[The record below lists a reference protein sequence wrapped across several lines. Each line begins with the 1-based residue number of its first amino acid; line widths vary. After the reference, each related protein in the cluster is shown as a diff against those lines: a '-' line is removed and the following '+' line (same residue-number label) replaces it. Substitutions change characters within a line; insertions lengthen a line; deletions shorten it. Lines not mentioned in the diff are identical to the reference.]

1 MRSTK
6 ILYAIA
12 IFLSSSLLFLAEP
25 IAGKRLLP
33 LLGGSAAVWTTCLV
47 FFQTALLL
55 GYLGAHAL
63 TTRLS
68 MRAQAIAY
76 SVLLALCLAQL
87 GRNFNPNLRANPAHP
102 IVSVLWLLTLLI
114 GAPFLLLSATGP
126 LLQAWYARSASSPIA
141 GGDGP
146 GTVSRPYRL
155 FAVSNFGSLL
165 ALVMYPWLIEPHFS
179 LRQQSVV
186 WMAGFMAFACLYV
199 FIGYSIRNVS
209 SARETTTEE
218 SALESRSTAADRVL
232 WILLA
237 ACGSLLLSA
246 ITNYLSQN
254 VAAIPLLWIIP
265 LVLYLLSFVVAFS
278 GAAWLPR
285 WLVLLLFPVALA
297 PATYVLYDPDLA
309 FLAKLRHVSEVMTS
323 LPWQIALFCAAL
335 FFSCLFCHAELYRL
349 RPAPQRLTTF
359 YLCIAGG
366 GALGAIFVGVAAPT
380 LFSGNYELAC
390 GLALAAALGFAVS
403 WKTGRAKTIHQPAIW
418 MTRLFWLAAT
428 VAMVKL
434 IFVQVRNDQVDLF
447 LQVRS
452 FYGTLSVLQTVDPP
466 EANTTRS
473 LYHGTIEHGMQIFS
487 PEMRTEPTTYYSRDS
502 GVGLALDLCC
512 RNRPRRVGVVGL
524 GTGTLAAYGASRD
537 VFRFYEINAQVE
549 GIARNAFTYLRESKA
564 RIEIIPGDARI
575 SLAAEPPQHYDVLV
589 IDAFS
594 GDAIPVHLLTVEA
607 LDLYR
612 RHMQPSGII
621 AFHVTNHFLNL
632 APVVEQQA
640 ERAGLKTAL
649 IIVPDDEEHA
659 AFSSDWV
666 LVTAN
671 TEFLNRPEIA
681 AAQEPIVIPH
691 GLRLWTDDYNSLL
704 PILKTEADEK

>member
-1 MRSTK
+1 MRSAK
-6 ILYAIA
+6 ILYAVA

-25 IAGKRLLP
+25 MAGKRLLP

-87 GRNFNPNLRANPAHP
+87 SRTVNPNLRADPAHP
-102 IVSVLWLLTLLI
+102 ILSVLWLLTLLI
-114 GAPFLLLSATGP
+114 GAPFLLLSATSP
-126 LLQAWYARSASSPIA
+126 LLQAWYARSASSAIA
-141 GGDGP
+141 RGDDP
-146 GTVSRPYRL
+146 ATVSRPYRL

-165 ALVMYPWLIEPHFS
+165 ALVIYPWMIEPRFS

-186 WMAGFMAFACLYV
+186 WMAGFVAFACLCV
-199 FIGYSIRNVS
+199 CLGYSIRNVS
-209 SARETTTEE
+209 NTRETTWEE
-218 SALESRSTAADRVL
+218 SAQESRITAADCVL

-246 ITNYLSQN
+246 VTNYLSQN

-285 WLVLLLFPVALA
+285 WLVLLLFPAALA
-297 PATYVLYDPDLA
+297 PAAYVLYDPDLA
-309 FLAKLRHVSEVMTS
+309 LLAKLRHVSEVMMS
-323 LPWQIALFCAAL
+323 LPWEIALFSGAL

-390 GLALAAALGFAVS
+390 GLVLAAALGFAIS
-403 WKTGRAKTIHQPAIW
+403 WKTGRVNQPVIW
-418 MTRLFWLAAT
+418 MTRVFWLAAT

-512 RNRPRRVGVVGL
+512 RNRPRRVGVIGL
-524 GTGTLAAYGASRD
+524 GTGTLAAYGASGD

-549 GIARNAFTYLRESKA
+549 AIARNAFTYLRESKA
-564 RIEIIPGDARI
+564 RIEIVPGDARI
-575 SLAAEPPQHYDVLV
+575 SLAAEPAQRYDVLI

-632 APVVEQQA
+632 APVVQQQA
-640 ERAGLKTAL
+640 EHAGLKAAL
-649 IIVPDDEEHA
+649 IVVPDDDEHA